1 MGEVME
7 QGVEDKFQQYPENV
21 KVILLLIRQ
30 WILDIIEQERLGE
43 LEETLKWGQPS
54 YLVKNGS
61 TIRMDWSPKDPDE
74 VHIFFICN
82 TKLVD
87 TFRELYSDTF
97 IFQGNR
103 AIVLPL
109 DKSLPM
115 NKLKRCM
122 TMALTYHKIKHLPL
136 LGA

>member
-1 MGEVME
+1 ME
-7 QGVEDKFQQYPENV
+7 QGVEVKFQQYPENA
-21 KVILLLIRQ
+21 KTILLSVRQ

-61 TIRMDWSPKDPDE
+61 TIRMDWSPKDPDG
-74 VHIFFICN
+74 VYIFFTCN

-109 DKSLPM
+109 DKPLPKE
-115 NKLKRCM
+115 KLRHCLLL
-122 TMALTYHKIKHLPL
+122 ALNYHRLKTLPL